1 MNKKK
6 LFSLF
11 SILALVLVILTGC
24 GNSNSTSSKSSK
36 DNKISIVTSTNIYAD
51 IANNIVGKYGNAQ
64 AIVTGDVDPHD
75 FEPKTSDAKNI
86 QNADIIVA
94 NGLGYDSWL
103 DKLAD
108 ASGKKVIKVGNDIMK
123 LKSNANPHIWYD
135 LNMPVQYTNYLV
147 EQLSKLDKKHA
158 SYYKENGKK
167 YIAKIHKVQTIANK
181 INGKNS
187 KPVFVSE
194 PVFDYALSAT
204 GFKIGDKDFEDAIEK
219 GTDPTPQVINKMNK
233 DIAGKK
239 IAFFVNN
246 TQVESSTVSSFI
258 KKAQAKNIPILS
270 VRETM
275 PNGTTYLKWITQNY
289 ENLAKVAKK

>member
-11 SILALVLVILTGC
+11 SLLAVAVVILTGC
-24 GNSNSTSSKSSK
+24 SKSNSTSSTTSK
-36 DNKISIVTSTNIYAD
+36 NNKISIVTSTNIYAD
-51 IANNIVGKYGNAQ
+51 IAKNIVGKYGTAQ

-94 NGLGYDSWL
+94 NGLNYDSWL

-108 ASGKKVIKVGNDIMK
+108 ASDKKVVKVGNDIMK
-123 LKSNANPHIWYD
+123 LKGNANPHIWYN
-135 LNMPVQYTNYLV
+135 LNMPIEYTNYLV
-147 EQLSKLDKKHA
+147 KRLSKLDKKHA
-158 SYYKENGKK
+158 SYYKKMGKK
-167 YIAKIHKVQTIANK
+167 YIAKIQNVKAIAAK
-181 INGKNS
+181 IDGKNS

-194 PVFDYALSAT
+194 PVFDYALDAT
-204 GFKIGDKDFEDAIEK
+204 GFKIGDKDFENAIEK

-233 DIAGKK
+233 DINGKK

-246 TQVESSTVSSFI
+246 TQVDSSTVSSFVN
-258 KKAQAKNIPILS
+258 KAKAKNIPVLS

-289 ENLAKVAKK
+289 ENLAKAAKK

>member
-11 SILALVLVILTGC
+11 SLLAVALVVLVGC
-24 GNSNSTSSKSSK
+24 SKSSSNSSSSSK
-36 DNKISIVTSTNIYAD
+36 DGKISIVTSTNIYAD
-51 IANNIVGKYGNAQ
+51 IAKNIIGKYGTAQ
-64 AIVTGDVDPHD
+64 AVVTGDTDPHD

-108 ASGKKVIKVGNDIMK
+108 ASDKKVVKVGNDIMK
-123 LKSNANPHIWYD
+123 LKGDANPHIWYD
-135 LNMPVQYTNYLV
+135 LNMPVKYTNYLV
-147 EQLSKLDKKHA
+147 KRLSQLDKKHA

-167 YIAKIHKVQTIANK
+167 YIAKIQKIKDIAAK
-181 INGKNS
+181 IDGKNS

-194 PVFDYALSAT
+194 PVFDYALDAT

-233 DIAGKK
+233 AIAGKK

-246 TQVESSTVSSFI
+246 TQVESSTVSSFV
-258 KKAQAKNIPILS
+258 KKAKANNIPILS

-275 PNGTTYLKWITQNY
+275 PNGTTYLKWMTQNY
-289 ENLAKVAKK
+289 ENLAKAAKE

>member
-11 SILALVLVILTGC
+11 SLLVVGLIVLAGC
-24 GNSNSTSSKSSK
+24 SKSNSDSSSSSK
-36 DNKISIVTSTNIYAD
+36 DGKISIVTSTNIYAD
-51 IANNIVGKYGNAQ
+51 IAKNIVGKYGTAQ
-64 AIVTGDVDPHD
+64 AVVTGDTDPHD

-86 QNADIIVA
+86 QSADIIVA

-108 ASGKKVIKVGNDIMK
+108 ASDKKVIKVGNDIMK
-123 LKSNANPHIWYD
+123 LKGDANPHIWYD
-135 LNMPVQYTNYLV
+135 LNMPIEYTNYLV
-147 EQLSKLDKKHA
+147 RRLSKLDKKHA
-158 SYYKENGKK
+158 SYYKENGRK
-167 YIAKIHKVQTIANK
+167 YIAKIQKIKDIAAK
-181 INGKNS
+181 IDGKNS

-194 PVFDYALSAT
+194 PVFDYALNAT

-233 DIAGKK
+233 AITGKK

-246 TQVESSTVSSFI
+246 TQVESSTVSSFV
-258 KKAQAKNIPILS
+258 KKAKANNIPILS

-275 PNGTTYLKWITQNY
+275 PNGTTYLKWMTQNY
-289 ENLAKVAKK
+289 ENLAKAAKQ

>member
-11 SILALVLVILTGC
+11 SLLAIALVILTGC
-24 GNSNSTSSKSSK
+24 GKSSSNSSSSK
-36 DNKISIVTSTNIYAD
+36 DGKISIITSTNIYAD
-51 IANNIVGKYGNAQ
+51 IAKNIVGKYGTAQ
-64 AIVTGDVDPHD
+64 AIVKGDTDPHD

-108 ASGKKVIKVGNDIMK
+108 ASDKKVVKVGNDIMK

-135 LNMPVQYTNYLV
+135 LNMPVEYTNYLV
-147 EQLSKLDKKHA
+147 KRLSKLDKKHA
-158 SYYKENGKK
+158 SYYKENGRK
-167 YIAKIHKVQTIANK
+167 YIAKIQKIKDIAAK
-181 INGKNS
+181 IDGKNS
-187 KPVFVSE
+187 KPIFVSE
-194 PVFDYALSAT
+194 PVFDYALDAT
-204 GFKIGDKDFEDAIEK
+204 GFKIGDKDFEDAIEN
-219 GTDPTPQVINKMNK
+219 GTDPTPKVINQMNK
-233 DIAGKK
+233 AIANKK

-246 TQVESSTVSSFI
+246 TQVESSTVSSFV
-258 KKAQAKNIPILS
+258 KKAKAKNIPILS

-275 PNGTTYLKWITQNY
+275 PNNTTYLKWMTQNY
-289 ENLAKVAKK
+289 ENLAKVAKE